1 MIENYNLGNIRKKDN
16 WQGMADSDGEFVA
29 FKTPEHGIRAM
40 AKTLQTYSAT
50 HNIKTIEG
58 IIKRWAPEEE
68 NDTATY
74 IKNVAQFTGF
84 NPKQSLNL
92 QDPDTLVKVIKAIS
106 RQENVGKDF
115 YSDDVFYKGVAM
127 AGFPQQGMLSNNV
140 AQLDQETSSNNV
152 DQVNAE
158 AFVASDDFESEQ
170 TSMGQ
175 SYNPEDQVIQNFSF
189 PAKAETIDVP
199 SFVAPSTRPD
209 ELDSDVSFGLY
220 KQAVAGGFQD
230 ALLGMPFI
238 GEGNVLNKLIDA
250 MDSYSPAKSEPDPN
264 FDHVKQATQD
274 GFGWASSLL
283 ESDNFLEYQDKLNG
297 LIEHRKQKE
306 IMKAAPYGTAL
317 GQIGGLGADPLT
329 YIPLIGGI
337 KNINRV
343 AAISGGVY
351 AQELNAE
358 RKAELV
364 GDFRN
369 PESTA
374 FFTMVA
380 GLTAGVVVDAFR
392 SSRYSLEQ
400 RKEKVLSTT
409 EETQDVAIEI
419 VEAEAR
425 IQGELFEFE
434 TEQVA
439 PKSVGASATDP
450 ATYNRELQGN
460 AFVPTIFGK
469 SMDFINPISRI
480 LSRSDNP
487 AKELMLNIFEV
498 APKLLKNTEKFGY
511 LATEAALET
520 VSRRLHRS
528 ATGKVT
534 NSTRTLYADMLKRM
548 GEGKVRT
555 FGAQMGLQPSVKA
568 PTFLDFREQMAFRLR
583 TGKDTGTPEINQAA
597 DVIRKELDQI
607 ADEIIDSGI
616 VHDAQTRKILSRQ
629 EDLSL
634 SDEAF
639 IAKRVEANPDLDLGG
654 NPAKIEEQIA
664 KRKALLNLSDE
675 EILSLRNANKAD
687 EIRSPA
693 NYIKQTRKNIK
704 LEIDE
709 LEALGSVK
717 GKEVS
722 PDRTAK
728 YLEKARENIKKE
740 IEDLRIEIKNIR
752 IGMAQKKKT
761 YLNRVWRKDK
771 IDANF
776 AKFVRMI
783 MKDTGL
789 DVDNATA
796 MARRLRDS
804 KPYVHTLGESKTG
817 TASPLHQRELNTIN
831 DHDYREFLENDAMN
845 LFSMYSR
852 TMRPDLELYKRYG
865 SVDLESPNANSF
877 FTPDNVG
884 PIQEVRNSYASRINA
899 AKTEKQRIALQK
911 ELDETLDDLF
921 AMRDLMRG
929 TYMIPADPDSMVS
942 RGIRIAK
949 NYNAMTML
957 TGAMAAA
964 PDIGRLITANG
975 LKKSMGSLFEVL
987 YKNRKLYKMGK
998 AEAQSVGESFEFW
1011 LNSRAAQ
1018 MADLGDT
1025 YGFHNRFEKF
1035 TEGLSHANFMV
1046 NGMSMWNDF
1055 VKTSTSVVVST
1066 KILKDVE
1073 SIAKGTATKK
1083 QRERLAS
1090 SGIGEVEAQSIY
1102 KMKDKWH
1109 RSDNNI
1115 FGQADSWDN
1124 QIAKEAFQNA
1134 ISKEINTVIVT
1145 PGLGDRPLF
1154 MSNQYLSLIGQFK
1167 SFAFGSHMRV
1177 LTPMLQSM
1185 DRDTAVQLAMMV
1197 SIGAVVAEIRNNQND
1212 SPEMSFND
1220 YILQG
1225 TVRSGVTG
1233 IIMDA
1238 DSFLASTL
1246 GVGIQSTFGQTI
1258 PPNERGILEA
1268 ILGPSGRN
1276 VGQAAGIAGDLLTFN
1291 ANAETYDKFKSLLP
1305 MSNIAHINQI
1315 FDTIGPE

>member
-1 MIENYNLGNIRKKDN
+1 M
-16 WQGMADSDGEFVA
+16 S
-29 FKTPEHGIRAM
+29 
-40 AKTLQTYSAT
+40 
-50 HNIKTIEG
+50 
-58 IIKRWAPEEE
+58 
-68 NDTATY
+68 
-74 IKNVAQFTGF
+74 
-84 NPKQSLNL
+84 
-92 QDPDTLVKVIKAIS
+92 
-106 RQENVGKDF
+106 
-115 YSDDVFYKGVAM
+115 DVFE
-127 AGFPQQGMLSNNV
+127 S
-140 AQLDQETSSNNV
+140 DQTV
-152 DQVNAE
+152 RPA
-158 AFVASDDFESEQ
+158 
-170 TSMGQ
+170 SMGE
-175 SYNPEDQVIQNFSF
+175 SYNPEDQVIQNFYYKKKPDNPTPDITGLAGGFS
-189 PAKAETIDVP
+189 PRVDKQNKNISWELYKEGLTYGVTDALMGLP
-199 SFVAPSTRPD
+199 FVSGTKESAMSLLTNAFDRERPQEEAPNPNFNWQNQAS
-209 ELDSDVSFGLY
+209 LDRMTWVGDALESNNLSEYLQKLKGVKEHQR
-220 KQAVAGGFQD
+220 KQAVIRMSPNSYAVGLVGG
-230 ALLGMPFI
+230 I
-238 GEGNVLNKLIDA
+238 GL
-250 MDSYSPAKSEPDPN
+250 
-264 FDHVKQATQD
+264 
-274 GFGWASSLL
+274 
-283 ESDNFLEYQDKLNG
+283 
-297 LIEHRKQKE
+297 
-306 IMKAAPYGTAL
+306 
-317 GQIGGLGADPLT
+317 DPLT
-329 YIPLIGGI
+329 WVPFVGGV
-337 KNINRV
+337 KNIARV
-343 AAISGGVY
+343 SAIGSGVY
-351 AQELNAE
+351 AQELNAA
-358 RKAELV
+358 RKDPLSYR
-364 GDFRN
+364 D
-369 PESTA
+369 PEKTA
-374 FFTMVA
+374 LLTMA
-380 GLTAGVVVDAFR
+380 GGFLIGAAFD
-392 SSRYSLEQ
+392 SLKAATVSLGQ
-400 RKEKVLSTT
+400 RKNKVLMSSPEEISTDIA
-409 EETQDVAIEI
+409 Q
-419 VEAEAR
+419 AEAR
-425 IQGELFEFE
+425 IQGELFDVSDYVPKSVDDVSDGSWANSSLSDSDVAPKSVVDEIDDMRAFE
-434 TEQVA
+434 DASRFDDASNIDTNQRELFPEIEVSVA

-460 AFVPTIFGK
+460 AFVPTMLGK

-487 AKELMLNIFEV
+487 AKELMLSIFEV

-528 ATGKVT
+528 ATGRVT

-568 PTFLDFREQMAFRLR
+568 PTFLHFREQMAFRLR

-607 ADEIIDSGI
+607 ADEILDSGI

-639 IAKRVEANPDLDLGG
+639 IAKRAEANPDLDLGG

-675 EILSLRNANKAD
+675 EILALRNANKTD
-687 EIRSPA
+687 EIRSPK
-693 NYIKQTRKNIK
+693 NYIRQTRENIK
-704 LEIDE
+704 FEIDE
-709 LEALGSVK
+709 LEAVGSVK

-740 IEDLRIEIKNIR
+740 IEALRIEIKNIR
-752 IGMAQKKKT
+752 TGMAQKKKT

-789 DVDNATA
+789 DPDNATA
-796 MARRLRDS
+796 LARRLRDS

-865 SVDLESPNANSF
+865 SVDLESPNANSS

-884 PIQEVRNSYASRINA
+884 PIQEVRNSYASRMNA
-899 AKTEKQRIALQK
+899 AKTEKQRMALQK
-911 ELDETLDDLF
+911 ELDENLDDLF

-987 YKNRKLYKMGK
+987 YKNRNLYKMGK

-1102 KMKDKWH
+1102 KMRDKWH

-1258 PPNERGILEA
+1258 PPSEKGILEA
-1268 ILGPSGRN
+1268 VAGPTARN

-1291 ANAETYDKFKSLLP
+1291 ANEETYDKFKSLLP

-1315 FDTIGPE
+1315 FDTLGPE